1 MLEASARTIGM
12 CRVTATCPL
21 SWETKSLGS
30 NPEPRLPVHSQQIYP
45 VRRNTFRC
53 LESLASASR
62 WLLLLQKN
70 IRKFLLDLEEMEM
83 AYFPHLQKPTP
94 HLGSFIYM
102 HIGCRLT
109 ASDCTFEQIQW
120 DPHTHVN
127 EAPLARALLQRGK
140 EQAFLETCYRDNLKP
155 DTTIR
160 IFFFPLIVCMPGGR
174 HVTWFSRP
182 R

>member
-1 MLEASARTIGM
+1 ML
-12 CRVTATCPL
+12 
-21 SWETKSLGS
+21 
-30 NPEPRLPVHSQQIYP
+30 SQQIYP
-45 VRRNTFRC
+45 VRRSTFRC
-53 LESLASASR
+53 LQSLASASR

-83 AYFPHLQKPTP
+83 VYFPYLQKPTP

-102 HIGCRLT
+102 YIGCRLT
-109 ASDCTFEQIQW
+109 ALDCTFEQIRW

-127 EAPLARALLQRGK
+127 EAFLARASLRRGK

-160 IFFFPLIVCMPGGR
+160 NFVFPCLCVCQEDA
-174 HVTWFSRP
+174 T
-182 R
+182 